1 MEESSFSICHVGE
14 PGRREWCRRLL
25 TEAFNSGAFTHLLT
39 HYRVLG
45 TPVESKPGASWLLDA
60 YLLELETT
68 ISIFRVLYTVEL
80 TKRDK

>member
-1 MEESSFSICHVGE
+1 MGE
-14 PGRREWCRRLL
+14 PERRESHRRPL

-39 HYRVLG
+39 PYCVLG
-45 TPVESKPGASWLLDA
+45 IPVECKPGASWLLDA

-68 ISIFRVLYTVEL
+68 INIFRVVNTVEL